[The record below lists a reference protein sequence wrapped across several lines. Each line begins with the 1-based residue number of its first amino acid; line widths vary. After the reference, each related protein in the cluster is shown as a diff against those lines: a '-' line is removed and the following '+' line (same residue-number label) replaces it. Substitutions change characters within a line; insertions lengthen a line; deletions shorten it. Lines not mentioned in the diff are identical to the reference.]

1 MRNLKH
7 VSALFP
13 CGIRLTA
20 FAVLLGILSS
30 CGGSKNPTLRLNFQP
45 GPDCNNGNPVVVWV
59 YQLRSDAAFQSLSAE
74 LFAKNP
80 QQALD
85 ADKVAEPQE
94 YTLRPGQ
101 ILSLGKLKFA
111 EETQFI
117 AVLADFYQ
125 PDGDQWR
132 ISLPI
137 EAIDGKQVVVRCA
150 SSALAVVTQ

>member
-1 MRNLKH
+1 MIYGKH
-7 VSALFP
+7 LSARFP
-13 CGIRLTA
+13 RAIRQIA
-20 FAVLLGILSS
+20 FVLLLGIFSS

-45 GPDCNNGNPVVVWV
+45 GPDCNNGNPVVVWI

-85 ADKVAEPQE
+85 TDKVAEPQE

-101 ILSLGKLKFA
+101 ILSLGKLKFTG
-111 EETQFI
+111 ETRFI

-125 PDGDQWR
+125 PTGDQWR
-132 ISLPI
+132 LSLPI
-137 EAIDGKQVVVRCA
+137 EAIDRKQVVVRCA
-150 SSALAVVTQ
+150 GSALAVITQ